1 MRTIPYSRY
10 VRCNPRTYSSVLAPD
25 GCLQASVTC
34 AAEPSDASTK
44 QYKGLY
50 NGWALSYFQALAHVQ
65 APVYVSHRFHQR
77 KWPLSSHRAQ
87 ATLIISKGSV
97 FYLQQFTPLRF
108 YLVRSKTSA
117 HVERACLPS
126 APSAGQGGR
135 CDARERAQIQRE
147 RLLAFDTVLAV
158 FQFLCAL
165 MLACSTY

>member
-1 MRTIPYSRY
+1 MSGATRVRIHQFWLPMDAFKRLSLVQPSPAMRAR
-10 VRCNPRTYSSVLAPD
+10 
-25 GCLQASVTC
+25 
-34 AAEPSDASTK
+34 K

-65 APVYVSHRFHQR
+65 APLYVSHRVHQR

-87 ATLIISKGSV
+87 ATLNISKGSV

-135 CDARERAQIQRE
+135 CDALERA
-147 RLLAFDTVLAV
+147 
-158 FQFLCAL
+158 
-165 MLACSTY
+165 